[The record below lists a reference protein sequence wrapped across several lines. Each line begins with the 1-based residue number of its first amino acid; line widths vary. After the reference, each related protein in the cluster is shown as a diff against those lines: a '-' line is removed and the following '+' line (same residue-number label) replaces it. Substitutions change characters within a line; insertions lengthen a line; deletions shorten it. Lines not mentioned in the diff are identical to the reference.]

1 MNLRPFVAKYSQ
13 FIAPSLLLNSFLF
26 QFLEVL
32 HFFVLQEF
40 VDAAEVLTD
49 TLVAEFVDFCDEAV
63 QEVTVM
69 ADDDEGAVKVDERLL
84 EYVLGLHVEVVG
96 RLVKDKEIDG
106 LEQKFEDGK
115 TGAFAT

>member
-1 MNLRPFVAKYSQ
+1 MDHC
-13 FIAPSLLLNSFLF
+13 ILLNSLLF
-26 QFLEVL
+26 QLLEIL

-40 VDAAEVLTD
+40 IDAAEVFAD
-49 TLVAEFVDFCDEAV
+49 TLVAEFVDLCDETV

-96 RLVKDKEIDG
+96 GLVKDKEIDRF
-106 LEQKFEDGK
+106 EQKFEDG
-115 TGAFAT
+115 

>member
-1 MNLRPFVAKYSQ
+1 MNILSFVAKFSQ

-40 VDAAEVLTD
+40 VDAAEVFAD
-49 TLVAEFVDFCDEAV
+49 ALVAEFVDLCDETV

-84 EYVLGLHVEVVG
+84 EYVLGLHIEVVG
-96 RLVKDKEIDG
+96 RLVKDKEIYG
-106 LEQKFEDGK
+106 FEQQFEDGK
-115 TGAFAT
+115 SCSFAT

>member
-1 MNLRPFVAKYSQ
+1 MRSSVAKYSQ
-13 FIAPSLLLNSFLF
+13 FLGYSMLQNLLLL

-32 HFFVLQEF
+32 HLFIFQEF
-40 VDAAEVLTD
+40 VDAAEVFAD
-49 TLVAEFVDFCDEAV
+49 TLVPEFVDFRDETV

-84 EYVLGLHVEVVG
+84 EYVLGFHVEVVG
-96 RLVKDKEIDG
+96 RLVKDKEVDG
-106 LEQKFEDGK
+106 FEQKFEDGK

>member
-1 MNLRPFVAKYSQ
+1 MRSSVTKYSQ
-13 FIAPSLLLNSFLF
+13 FLGYSILQNLLLL

-32 HFFVLQEF
+32 HFFVFQEF
-40 VDAAEVLTD
+40 VDAAEVFAD
-49 TLVAEFVDFCDEAV
+49 ALVAEFVDFCDETV

-84 EYVLGLHVEVVG
+84 EYVLGFHVEVVG

-106 LEQKFEDGK
+106 FEQKFEDGK
-115 TGAFAT
+115 SCSFAT